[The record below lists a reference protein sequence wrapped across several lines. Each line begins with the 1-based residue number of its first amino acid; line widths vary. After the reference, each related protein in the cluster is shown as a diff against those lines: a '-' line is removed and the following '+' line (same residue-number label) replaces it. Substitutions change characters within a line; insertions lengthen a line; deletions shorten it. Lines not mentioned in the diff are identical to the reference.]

1 MEKTSSD
8 MNKKIWIPVALAA
21 LLLIGGIAYL
31 GWNLNEKRQELNEMQ
46 ELAELD
52 KQEMENEY
60 QDFALQYSEMMTKI
74 TNDSLIQQLTIEQE
88 KNIKLLEELK
98 TVKAN
103 DAREITR
110 LKKELATCRS
120 IIRSYVLEIDSL
132 NRLNQSLAA
141 ENDRI
146 KAQNEEASRQIE
158 TLNTDKEALNEKV
171 AIAAQLDATG
181 LNLTLLDKRNK
192 RAKKLSKCKTI
203 QASFT
208 VSKNVTA
215 SNGTKTF
222 YVRITSPTG
231 STLGNAGNFAYEN
244 RQLQCSM
251 KKTVE
256 YSGQELPMTLFW
268 EVSQTLQ
275 AGTYQ
280 MSVFADGNM
289 IGSRSFTFE

>member
-1 MEKTSSD
+1 M
-8 MNKKIWIPVALAA
+8 KKNIWIPLVAAA
-21 LLLIGGIAYL
+21 LLLAGGIVYL
-31 GWNLNEKRQELNEMQ
+31 ALNLNRQRQELNEMQ
-46 ELAELD
+46 ALAEMD

-60 QDFALQYSEMMTKI
+60 QEFALQYGEMMTKI
-74 TNDSLIQQLTIEQE
+74 TNDSLIEQLTLEQE

-110 LKKELATCRS
+110 LKKELATCRAV
-120 IIRSYVLEIDSL
+120 IRSYVLEIDSL
-132 NRLNQSLAA
+132 NRLNQNLME
-141 ENDRI
+141 ENNRV
-146 KAQNEEASRQIE
+146 KAQNEEATRQIQ
-158 TLNTDKEALNEKV
+158 TLNIDKEALNEKV

-181 LNLTLLDKRNK
+181 LNLVMLDKRNK
-192 RAKKLSKCKTI
+192 PSKKVSKCKTL

-208 VSKNVTA
+208 IAKNVTA
-215 SNGTKTF
+215 TNGTKTF

-231 STLGNAGNFAYEN
+231 STLGNAGTFPYEN
-244 RQLQCSM
+244 KQLQCSM

-256 YSGQELPMTLFW
+256 YGGQEMPMTLFW
-268 EVSQTLQ
+268 EVSQALQ
-275 AGTYQ
+275 EGTYH

>member
-1 MEKTSSD
+1 
-8 MNKKIWIPVALAA
+8 MNKKIWIPVVLAG
-21 LLLIGGIAYL
+21 LLLLAGIVYL
-31 GWNLNEKRQELNEMQ
+31 AMNLNEKRQELNEMQ
-46 ELAELD
+46 ALAEMD

-60 QDFALQYSEMMTKI
+60 QNFAMQYSEMMTKI

-110 LKKELATCRS
+110 LKKELATCRAV
-120 IIRSYVLEIDSL
+120 IRSYVLEIDSL
-132 NRLNQSLAA
+132 NRLNQNLME
-141 ENDRI
+141 ENNRV
-146 KAQNEEASRQIE
+146 KAQNEAASRQIE
-158 TLNTDKEALNEKV
+158 TLNIDKEALNEKV

-181 LNLTLLDKRNK
+181 LSLVMLDKRNN
-192 RAKKLSKCKTI
+192 ATKKVSKCKTI

-208 VSKNVTA
+208 VAKNVTA

-231 STLGNAGNFAYEN
+231 STLGNAGTFAYEN

-256 YSGQELPMTLFW
+256 YGGQELPLTLYW
-268 EVSQTLQ
+268 EVSQALQ
-275 AGTYQ
+275 EGTYQ